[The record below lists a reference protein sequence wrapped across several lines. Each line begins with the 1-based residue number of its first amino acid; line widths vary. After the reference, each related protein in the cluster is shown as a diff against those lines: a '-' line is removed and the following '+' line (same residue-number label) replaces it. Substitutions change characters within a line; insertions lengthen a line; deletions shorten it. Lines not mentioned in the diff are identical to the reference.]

1 MKFVRF
7 YLYPT
12 VKKIYGLEIK
22 SDDEFYR
29 FLMDLQRRLVQRQPR
44 MVEGQVMGLR
54 REGQSKG
61 KEWSLRTP
69 EKEEEFWEWFEDD
82 TTGKPIAVGDKM
94 KNKEGKRE
102 R

>member
-1 MKFVRF
+1 MKFARF

-12 VKKIYGLEIK
+12 VKKVYGLEIK
-22 SDDEFYR
+22 SDDEFHR
-29 FLMDLQRRLVQRQPR
+29 FVMDLQRQLAPR
-44 MVEGQVMGLR
+44 PGMVEGQGTGLG
-54 REGQSKG
+54 REGQRIG

-82 TTGKPIAVGDKM
+82 TTGKPIAVVEKR
-94 KNKEGKRE
+94 KNKDEKRE

>member
-1 MKFVRF
+1 MKFARF

-12 VKKIYGLEIK
+12 VRKIYGVEIR
-22 SDDEFYR
+22 SDDEFHR
-29 FLMDLQRRLVQRQPR
+29 FVMDLQRRLVRPPE
-44 MVEGQVMGLR
+44 MVEGRGTGLG
-54 REGQSKG
+54 REGQRSG

-82 TTGKPIAVGDKM
+82 TTGKPVAVGDKRG
-94 KNKEGKRE
+94 NKEGKRE